1 MLSFAAPE
9 LMMSVLLVS
18 LLSSVKSP
26 KKLGLFF
33 AAAVSSYPSKF
44 QRTACCCYF
53 MERRKSSLCNQQGGQ
68 QGVL

>member
-18 LLSSVKSP
+18 PFSSVKSP

-33 AAAVSSYPSKF
+33 VAAVSSYP
-44 QRTACCCYF
+44 R
-53 MERRKSSLCNQQGGQ
+53 
-68 QGVL
+68 